1 MSESKDWLLARN
13 GAQRLPVDCCVRDM
27 TVKKTQR
34 VGPVQHEH
42 HHNVIKKSIVL
53 ARYRGEIAHL
63 VLCNIHMTHSL

>member
-13 GAQRLPVDCCVRDM
+13 GAQCLPVDCCVRDM

-42 HHNVIKKSIVL
+42 HHHNI